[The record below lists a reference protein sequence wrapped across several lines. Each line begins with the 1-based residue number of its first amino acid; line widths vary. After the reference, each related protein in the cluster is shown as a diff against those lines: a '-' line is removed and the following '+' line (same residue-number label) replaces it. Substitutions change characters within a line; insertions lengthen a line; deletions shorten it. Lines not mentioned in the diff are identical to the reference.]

1 MGQKRLPDRAGS
13 LHDLELSA
21 DLLQSLEE
29 LASLKCILV

>member
-1 MGQKRLPDRAGS
+1 MGQKKTAGPGS

-29 LASLKCILV
+29 LASLKCVLV